1 MNDTSPNA
9 PADRLKAITRELANQ
24 GRPKG
29 ERIDLA
35 LRRLRLLAEDLDAGM
50 EEA

>member
-1 MNDTSPNA
+1 MNDTSRNA
-9 PADRLKAITRELANQ
+9 PTNRLKAIIRELANQ

-35 LRRLRLLAEDLDAGM
+35 LRRLQLLAEDLDAGV